1 MQIRSALLVALI
13 AALPAGAIVVD
24 SADPAR
30 NERAPKDDPGWANV
44 GYRAGTSAIYLGSG
58 WVLTARHSGFGPVE
72 FDGAVYEPVQSS
84 QVWLEVPDGSKRKAD
99 LILFRLDP
107 APDLP
112 ALELADTSPR
122 EGTATVIV
130 GFGSGRAATVARGPV
145 RGFRIDGRRKRRWG
159 TNRVDPG
166 RVDLPGP
173 NAATTRC
180 FGMSFLRGGS
190 DHEAQ
195 ATVGDSGGAVFVRE
209 PDGWRLAGL
218 ILSVK
223 KLPGQDLEEV
233 LFGNAT
239 YAADLSLYRP
249 QIERVLEGD

>member
-1 MQIRSALLVALI
+1 
-13 AALPAGAIVVD
+13 
-24 SADPAR
+24 
-30 NERAPKDDPGWANV
+30 
-44 GYRAGTSAIYLGSG
+44 
-58 WVLTARHSGFGPVE
+58 
-72 FDGAVYEPVQSS
+72 
-84 QVWLEVPDGSKRKAD
+84 
-99 LILFRLDP
+99 
-107 APDLP
+107 
-112 ALELADTSPR
+112 
-122 EGTATVIV
+122 
-130 GFGSGRAATVARGPV
+130 
-145 RGFRIDGRRKRRWG
+145 
-159 TNRVDPG
+159 
-166 RVDLPGP
+166 LPGP
-173 NAATTRC
+173 NAVTTHC